1 MHVLTCNCSKKYKNM
16 LYMINFSFYV
26 TWLYANMFGESI
38 NKLKLKLNL
47 ICALP
52 VVKAPQFFGAL
63 LIVFGGFFWV
73 GLTFALA
80 KHFTLRVAVSSVKTI
95 IQ

>member
-1 MHVLTCNCSKKYKNM
+1 MQIALILYENI

-47 ICALP
+47 LP
-52 VVKAPQFFGAL
+52 LMSDF
-63 LIVFGGFFWV
+63 
-73 GLTFALA
+73 
-80 KHFTLRVAVSSVKTI
+80 SKTN
-95 IQ
+95 QRP